1 MNKFWKK
8 YLFVLVL
15 ALAVAGAEALAQ
27 INVSA
32 QLGKQTE
39 IYVDR
44 QFDYYIV
51 INGENKAGQVDTS
64 PLSKF
69 SPKHAGNRNMSQDSI
84 SIING
89 RRSKTTVKRFVM
101 IYSLTATETG
111 ALRIPA
117 VKVVVGGKTYTT
129 NPVTVNVKE
138 PSRTDKIALSMEVS
152 RKKCYVGEPIVL
164 TVKWFIHE
172 DLTKVR
178 DGVGRFNFNVP
189 AYVSGDFY
197 VEDVD
202 GQGARQANST
212 VNGYDVSL
220 GQQNVKYKGRAGTM
234 VSFSKVLIP
243 KKTGKKRLGA
253 SSVSVKL
260 ATGSRRGIWGREM
273 QYDTFMARS
282 GSIQLDVLPL
292 PDADKGNGFYG
303 LVGKYEIS
311 ASAKPVRVNVGDP
324 ITLTIKAGGNKYL
337 KPVKRPDLN
346 EIRGFAGNF
355 KMSAAQSEPVI
366 RNGFKIFT
374 QTIRA
379 NSADVT
385 EIPPIPLVY
394 FDSEKGRY
402 VTALSEA
409 IALDVAATT
418 NVTAADAEGYSF
430 IPVTREI
437 EAFKRGISAHYEKA
451 DALEDM
457 GFSISAAI
465 TKPGYFSFW
474 ALPFG
479 AFLISLAVRFAGQN
493 SPEKI
498 VARRKRAAARNAIG
512 KLKGS
517 AEGGVSDSV
526 VTAMRG
532 YIGDRFDLTSGALT
546 PLECQRIIAGHTGD
560 GELAGEYKEVMDRC
574 ERSHYSGA
582 AAEIDASVVERVIEM
597 IGMIE
602 KRAGK

>member
-1 MNKFWKK
+1 MDNFWKK
-8 YLFVLVL
+8 YLFVLL
-15 ALAVAGAEALAQ
+15 LTLAVMGADAFAQ

-32 QLGKQTE
+32 QIDGKAE
-39 IYVDR
+39 VYVGG
-44 QFDYYIV
+44 QFNYYIV
-51 INGENKAGQVDTS
+51 IDGASQAGQVDMS

-69 SPKHAGNRNMSQDSI
+69 SPKYAGKRSTTRNRA
-84 SIING
+84 
-89 RRSKTTVKRFVM
+89 KRFVVV
-101 IYSLTATETG
+101 YSLTAIEAG
-111 ALRIPA
+111 ALKIPA
-117 VKVVVGGKTYTT
+117 VKVVVGGRTYTT

-138 PSRTDKIALSMEVS
+138 PSRSDKIELAMDVS

-172 DLTKVR
+172 DLLKVR
-178 DGVGRFNFNVP
+178 NGVRDFSFNVP

-202 GQGARQANST
+202 GQGVRQANLE
-212 VNGYDVSL
+212 VNGL
-220 GQQNVKYKGRAGTM
+220 GVFYSTQNVRYKGRAGTM

-243 KKTGKKRLGA
+243 KKAGRTRLGA

-273 QYDTFMARS
+273 EYDTFMARS
-282 GSIQLDVLPL
+282 GGIQLDVLPL
-292 PDADKGNGFYG
+292 PDVSKPDGFYG
-303 LVGKYEIS
+303 LIGKYEIS

-346 EIRGFAGNF
+346 AVSGFAGNF
-355 KMSAAQSEPVI
+355 KTSTEQSEAVI
-366 RNGFKIFT
+366 RNDFKIFT

-402 VTALSEA
+402 VTAFSEA
-409 IALDVAATT
+409 IPLDVAATT

-430 IPVTREI
+430 VPATREI

-465 TKPGYFSFW
+465 ASPGYFSFW

-493 SPEKI
+493 SPEKMT
-498 VARRKRAAARNAIG
+498 ARRKRAAAKNAIG

-517 AEGGVSDSV
+517 AEDGLSETL

-532 YIGDRFDLTSGALT
+532 YIGDRFDLTSGSLT
-546 PLECQRIIAGHTGD
+546 PLECERIIAGRTGD
-560 GELAGEYKEVMDRC
+560 GELAGEYRAVMDRC
-574 ERSHYSGA
+574 ERSSYAGA
-582 AAEIDASVVERVIEM
+582 SAEIDASVVERVVEM

-602 KRAGK
+602 KRAGR